1 MAKLELV
8 FVLTQKNAFSQ
19 RFHFKSNRKSIDS
32 SKNGTSDF
40 QNSLPFERS
49 ACFYLR
55 ITENFERFQYFYF
68 EKRQSFSRNQSTTFQ
83 LEELRL
89 KTKHFHTKLPCQKTN
104 RMESTKWTY
113 HKEGSFAINHFIFLK
128 ILFQFKNLL

>member
-55 ITENFERFQYFYF
+55 ITENFERFQYF
-68 EKRQSFSRNQSTTFQ
+68 T
-83 LEELRL
+83 L
-89 KTKHFHTKLPCQKTN
+89 KKDN
-104 RMESTKWTY
+104 
-113 HKEGSFAINHFIFLK
+113 
-128 ILFQFKNLL
+128 LFQETRVPFFSWKN